1 MEPSSTRSQVQN
13 ECNQPNKLSLPTG
26 LTIQDTNL
34 ANVEGPKYGRS
45 VTEKS
50 YIRFGKKEFHAPFST
65 FYR

>member
-26 LTIQDTNL
+26 LTIHDTNL

-50 YIRFGKKEFHAPFST
+50 YVRFVV
-65 FYR
+65 